1 MKLLKLIILI
11 IIFISSLV
19 ADRVQVEQFVERF
32 YNTVLERSSDS
43 EGLNYWT
50 EELISSRRAGAD
62 IARGFIFS
70 SEFITRDINNNEFVN
85 ILYRAF
91 FNREADSEGFETW
104 IGQLNSGISRYDI
117 LNGFLYSLEFDN
129 LCREYGILAVLD
141 NTTEI
146 VKETLRDTFVYRK
159 DSPYTTVLRKCI
171 GVQKIVNSCLLSELP
186 LLAQESSPPTKDMI
200 MKRLVVSHQWMGE
213 RFSQMLDIL
222 PDDIKILLGSVTAI
236 VIDDDIRPSY
246 YYPLTGAIYLD
257 PRYFWITPDE
267 ADTITKQD
275 DYRSEYG
282 NKLQFL
288 DLTYYIKNGQ
298 YAIDYYS
305 LDDNIVRDPHKIK
318 YNLAR
323 LLYHELTHAN
333 DLVRQ
338 DMIPSFFYPER
349 TIYNAIYDEYFT
361 WWSGFLTYY
370 YPLYSTELTQLG
382 QVLYKG
388 VEATELEQSYLP
400 NEVGEMFAQDGAS
413 DMYAYSDSKEDLAML
428 FEATMMKY
436 HYGMDVYIGFLTN
449 PTTTNPTADD
459 YILGWGEINSIASDR
474 VKHRA
479 KLISSYLLPNVNWDY
494 FFDNDVGTS
503 RLMTT
508 DIPWYQSV
516 NLANSSTTRNV
527 NHPTKEEHLRQL
539 KYYKEMKI
547 Y

>member
-32 YNTVLERSSDS
+32 YSTVLERSSDS

-246 YYPLTGAIYLD
+246 YYPLTGAIYLN
-257 PRYFWITPDE
+257 PRYFWITPNE

-275 DYRSEYG
+275 DYRSDYG

-318 YNLAR
+318 YNLAK
-323 LLYHELTHAN
+323 LFYHELTHAN

-349 TIYNAIYDEYFT
+349 TIYNAIYDKDFDC
-361 WWSGFLTYY
+361 WSTFLTYY
-370 YPLYSTELTQLG
+370 YPLSSIELTNLAK
-382 QVLYKG
+382 VLNDG
-388 VEATELEQSYLP
+388 MEATELELSYTP
-400 NEVGEMFAQDGAS
+400 IQVGDIFAQDGANNI
-413 DMYAYSDSKEDLAML
+413 YSYRNSKEDLAML

-436 HYGMDVYIGFLTN
+436 HYGMDVYIGFVTN

-503 RLMTT
+503 RLMTI

-539 KYYKEMKI
+539 KYYKEMRI